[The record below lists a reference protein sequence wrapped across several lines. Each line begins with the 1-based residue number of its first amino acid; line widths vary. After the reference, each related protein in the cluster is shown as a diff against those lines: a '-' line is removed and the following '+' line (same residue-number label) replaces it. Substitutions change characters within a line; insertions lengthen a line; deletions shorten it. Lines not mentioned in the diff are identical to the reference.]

1 MKKYSLV
8 KKGAAL
14 AVAAAVTLSAGNVV
28 LAGSR
33 SGSFKIQQGNYV
45 TVLKSTPIEKAGKKD
60 SSAMFTCKYRVGAN
74 DTLNFVV
81 INKNGNIVSK
91 KAASFR
97 NTNEETTK
105 YAPYRSGTGKV
116 GASFYFR
123 CSMSDTS
130 ASDETDVKYVFMPK
144 KRL

>member
-45 TVLKSTPIEKAGKKD
+45 TVLKSTPIEKAGKKIHLP
-60 SSAMFTCKYRVGAN
+60 C
-74 DTLNFVV
+74 LL
-81 INKNGNIVSK
+81 VSI
-91 KAASFR
+91 
-97 NTNEETTK
+97 ELEL
-105 YAPYRSGTGKV
+105 
-116 GASFYFR
+116 
-123 CSMSDTS
+123 MI
-130 ASDETDVKYVFMPK
+130 
-144 KRL
+144 RLIL

>member
-1 MKKYSLV
+1 MKR
-8 KKGAAL
+8 
-14 AVAAAVTLSAGNVV
+14 
-28 LAGSR
+28 AGSR

-130 ASDETDVKYVFMPK
+130 ASDETDVKYVFMP
-144 KRL
+144 

>member
-45 TVLKSTPIEKAGKKD
+45 TVLKSTKKD

-130 ASDETDVKYVFMPK
+130 ASDETDVKYVFMP
-144 KRL
+144 

>member
-1 MKKYSLV
+1 M
-8 KKGAAL
+8 
-14 AVAAAVTLSAGNVV
+14 
-28 LAGSR
+28 
-33 SGSFKIQQGNYV
+33 
-45 TVLKSTPIEKAGKKD
+45 KSTPIEKAGKKD

-130 ASDETDVKYVFMPK
+130 ASDETDVKYVFMP
-144 KRL
+144 

>member
-97 NTNEETTK
+97 NTNEETQIINEKEIGILK
-105 YAPYRSGTGKV
+105 YYIQI
-116 GASFYFR
+116 
-123 CSMSDTS
+123 
-130 ASDETDVKYVFMPK
+130 
-144 KRL
+144 

>member
-74 DTLNFVV
+74 DTL
-81 INKNGNIVSK
+81 GNIVSK

-130 ASDETDVKYVFMPK
+130 ASDETDVKYVFMP
-144 KRL
+144 